1 MCISQCLDNYL
12 YCGER
17 NKSPDLW
24 HFNSMLLKRN
34 LTSDKN
40 VKALAGKLKK
50 CRRGGEKRS
59 NDLSNVHLIF

>member
-1 MCISQCLDNYL
+1 M
-12 YCGER
+12 ER
-17 NKSPDLW
+17 KNKSPDLW